1 MPLEEVTL
9 ETMFELRDMQAARLW
24 VMAPAVMETA
34 LELFGDDRLAHPQW
48 PQVFVIP
55 CLMTHMWMKNLG
67 KDAYVL
73 FTVPAGIPF
82 WTAGQFEPLIVAI
95 LFPLSRVPR
104 YTGPRLVEGTDE
116 GA

>member
-48 PQVFVIP
+48 PHVFVISHLQP
-55 CLMTHMWMKNLG
+55 TCEGRTWERTWMCCS
-67 KDAYVL
+67 
-73 FTVPAGIPF
+73 
-82 WTAGQFEPLIVAI
+82 QFLPG
-95 LFPLSRVPR
+95 SRFGR
-104 YTGPRLVEGTDE
+104 QGSSNH
-116 GA
+116 